1 VDDEQAIRGVIEARI
16 AAMAAGDAPAAGA
29 VLAPDLVAFELTG
42 PLRTP
47 AAQATDAAAMQAWL
61 DSWDGPV
68 ETKIGGLQIHAA
80 GDVAFCHSLN
90 RLRGK
95 RRGGQAVD
103 FWMRST
109 LGLRKRDGEWTI
121 VHGHT
126 SVPFR
131 ADGSFTAALDLT
143 P

>member
-1 VDDEQAIRGVIEARI
+1 MDEEQAIRGVIEARI
-16 AAMAAGDAPAAGA
+16 AAMAAGDGPRA
-29 VLAPDLVAFELTG
+29 VAMLAPDLVAFELTG
-42 PLRTP
+42 PLCLP
-47 AAQATDAAAMQAWL
+47 AAQATDAAATQAWL

-68 ETKIGGLQIHAA
+68 ETQISELQIHVA

-90 RLRGK
+90 RLRAT
-95 RRGGQAVD
+95 RRGGQPVD

-109 LGLRKRDGEWTI
+109 LGLRKRGGEWTI

-126 SVPFR
+126 SVPIR
-131 ADGSFTAALDLT
+131 TDGSFRAALDLT